1 MVHFVT
7 HENRDRFAGL
17 IRQMHQQRRQ
27 IFVDELGW
35 DVDVQDGLEIDEFDT
50 PDAIYLLDEYEE
62 GGALRGSARL
72 LPSTGPHLMSDVFS
86 HLCDNGVPS
95 DNKTW
100 EISRVCPDP
109 KLSGGRERRPVIRK
123 AVCAAME
130 AGLTFGWQR
139 LTLQVGLDSLPF
151 CLRCGWDV
159 TPLGLPK
166 YNDKNEILAAFAAKI
181 TPTGLQA
188 VRRSAGVTS
197 SVLEI
202 PPGTVL
208 NAA

>member
-7 HENRDRFAGL
+7 HENRYQFADL
-17 IRQMHQQRRQ
+17 IRQMHEQRRQ

-35 DVDVQDGLEIDEFDT
+35 DVEVRNGLEIDEFDT
-50 PDAIYLLDEYEE
+50 SDAVYLLDEYEE
-62 GGALRGSARL
+62 NGTLRGSARL
-72 LPSTGPHLMSDVFS
+72 ISSTKPHLMSDVFS
-86 HLCDNGVPS
+86 HLCDDGVPR
-95 DNKTW
+95 DDETW

-109 KLSGGRERRPVIRK
+109 NLSGGRERRPVIRK
-123 AVCAAME
+123 SVCAAME
-130 AGLTFGWQR
+130 AGLTFGWGR

-159 TPLGLPK
+159 TPLGLPR
-166 YNDKNEILAAFAAKI
+166 YNEKNEIIAAFAAKI